1 MRWAIPGLLSTF
13 SKEELLCVGKISSSS
28 ARAYSWSCQAAE
40 GAEVVAGWLHKAGW
54 THNQNP
60 LLGLGQNP
68 LLQRACPPFSTE
80 PRMGLSARR
89 IMIKKQKGSP
99 PGIKP
104 IRILRI
110 SGDLMRLTPIKR
122 MLISNWHRI
131 RGAPSVAL
139 ILINSVI
146 SGKRHRVRGSPSGW
160 LITASRKLT
169 LCLTR
174 VKSPKPFSATAL
186 LVFYCLVR
194 VMARRLPAS
203 SSPNPTLGSR
213 VAFTGLPGVPILKWL
228 LFDWAIPQNQ
238 ECPISRPPH
247 PR

>member
-1 MRWAIPGLLSTF
+1 M
-13 SKEELLCVGKISSSS
+13 CVGEDSSSS

-40 GAEVVAGWLHKAGW
+40 GAEVVAGWPHKTGW

-60 LLGLGQNP
+60 LNLGKNTLH
-68 LLQRACPPFSTE
+68 LSKEALHLRQRACPPFSTE

-110 SGDLMRLTPIKR
+110 SGDLMRLTPVKR
-122 MLISNWHRI
+122 MLISNGHRV

-146 SGKRHRVRGSPSGW
+146 RHRVRGSSSVW
-160 LITASRKLT
+160 LITASRKPT

-174 VKSPKPFSATAL
+174 VKSPKPLSPRL
-186 LVFYCLVR
+186 PNRLVR
-194 VMARRLPAS
+194 IMAHRLPAL
-203 SSPNPTLGSR
+203 SSPSPTLGSR
-213 VAFTGLPGVPILKWL
+213 MAFTGSPGVPISKCL
-228 LFDWAIPQNQ
+228 LFHWTVAHHHRSIG
-238 ECPISRPPH
+238 RHPH